1 VFRENLMSAARGH
14 YADAPPQLD
23 VGRLGLLML
32 LLLSGLL
39 CSLMKPAIAGEHVI
53 AVVEVKLTE
62 FTIEMPRTVSPGQV
76 TFSVTNAG
84 TREHNF
90 EMEGEGIE
98 KKFDTNLKPG
108 ETRNLQV
115 DLPAGTY
122 AVYCSV
128 DDHRERG
135 MQLEIRVAQQRSAG
149 AITPGESAQL
159 LTMALDEVQA
169 LVLPQELAMH
179 LSGRTRN

>member
-1 VFRENLMSAARGH
+1 MFRANLMSDSRGH

-39 CSLMKPAIAGEHVI
+39 YLLMNPAMAGERVI

-90 EMEGEGIE
+90 EVEGEGIE
-98 KKFDTNLKPG
+98 KTFDTNLKPG

-122 AVYCSV
+122 TVYCSV
-128 DDHRERG
+128 DDHKERG
-135 MQLEIRVAQQRSAG
+135 MQLEIRVAQQRSARS
-149 AITPGESAQL
+149 ITPGESAPL
-159 LTMALDEVQA
+159 LTTDSDGGTSARPPAGTGYAPEWQD
-169 LVLPQELAMH
+169 
-179 LSGRTRN
+179 T